1 MDTLKP
7 KIVIVTN
14 HPENVRII
22 RPGQRMIGLPRA
34 GTIIVDDAIDV
45 ELTAVQR
52 ARFVEWYEKELV
64 PSMFPDGRTHGW
76 KP

>member
-1 MDTLKP
+1 MKP

-22 RPGQRMIGLPRA
+22 RPGHRMRGIRPEA
-34 GTIIVDDAIDV
+34 VFIADDV
-45 ELTAVQR
+45 EPHGRSAAEV
-52 ARFVEWYEKELV
+52 ARLADWFEKNLL
-64 PSMFPDGRTHGW
+64 PSMKRDGRAHGW